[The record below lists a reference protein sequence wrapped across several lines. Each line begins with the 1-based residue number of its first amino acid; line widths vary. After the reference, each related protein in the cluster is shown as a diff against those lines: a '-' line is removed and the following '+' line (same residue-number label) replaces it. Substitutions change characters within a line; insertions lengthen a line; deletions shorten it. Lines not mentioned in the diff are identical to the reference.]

1 MIPPEHT
8 PNLPVREKIDGETGD
23 SLERLAAQIV
33 VPSPFPAD
41 QSPLEPV
48 LHVDLNSPPVS
59 NLPDD
64 LRISWGW
71 LHFLGFFG
79 FVVVSFLITQ
89 IGAVFYLMAT
99 THNTR
104 LSQKDLQQLIVS
116 RPQIPIAANVVL
128 FAVVIFFL
136 YITLSVLDDKPFWR
150 TLGWGDEKKKDHHR
164 K

>member
-23 SLERLAAQIV
+23 SLERLASQIV
-33 VPSPFPAD
+33 VHSPLPAD

-89 IGAVFYLMAT
+89 LGAVFYLMAT

-104 LSQKDLQQLIVS
+104 LSQKDLQQFIVS
-116 RPQIPIAANVVL
+116 NPQIPLPAHL
-128 FAVVIFFL
+128 PHFPMFIFFL
-136 YITLSVLDDKPFWR
+136 
-150 TLGWGDEKKKDHHR
+150 
-164 K
+164 